1 MLPESLVRPGLL
13 VVFVG
18 AAAAASLEFDAPE
31 AVGLTL
37 VAATI
42 SFCVGVALLRAHLPG
57 PVRTAKA
64 AYESRPWL
72 RSALALT
79 ALSGVTI
86 VDTQSGTVL
95 LGLLAGP
102 EDAGIYAA
110 ATRLAE
116 IGSFVLLAVNA
127 PLAPHASQLYAAGRM
142 AELQQTVTRAAKAI
156 LLFTVPIV
164 LVLLV
169 FGEPLLRLFGGEF
182 TGGEDALAIL
192 ALGQLFNAAM
202 GSVGILLIMTG
213 HERDV
218 LASVGV
224 ATFVGIALTAA
235 LIPPLGVEG
244 AAIGRVT
251 SLAVWN
257 VVLAVITYRRL
268 GIQATAAGMTRP

>member
-1 MLPESLVRPGLL
+1 M
-13 VVFVG
+13 
-18 AAAAASLEFDAPE
+18 
-31 AVGLTL
+31 
-37 VAATI
+37 
-42 SFCVGVALLRAHLPG
+42 
-57 PVRTAKA
+57 
-64 AYESRPWL
+64 
-72 RSALALT
+72 
-79 ALSGVTI
+79 
-86 VDTQSGTVL
+86 
-95 LGLLAGP
+95 
-102 EDAGIYAA
+102 
-110 ATRLAE
+110 
-116 IGSFVLLAVNA
+116 LLAVNA
-127 PLAPHASQLYAAGRM
+127 PLAPHAAQLYAAGRM

-156 LLFTVPIV
+156 LLFTTPLV

-224 ATFVGIALTAA
+224 ATFVGVALTAA